1 MSSITVQKSRSHGV
15 EIVPL
20 PAFPP
25 ILLVFLS
32 PLLFPPSFFQ
42 PSFLPLSPRPLRPRE
57 ETRKSLP
64 AHATSKKFCSRVG
77 PASPSITRV
86 AHIGNRIMNIDT
98 WELADLMNDSPAVGI
113 SVTPRLFEYWGAA
126 ATRNGSS
133 LAWCSL
139 TMESRLPCGMTAL
152 V

>member
-20 PAFPP
+20 PAFSP
-25 ILLVFLS
+25 ILLAFPLSSTLSTLFL
-32 PLLFPPSFFQ
+32 PA
-42 PSFLPLSPRPLRPRE
+42 FLPPLSPRPLRPRE

-64 AHATSKKFCSRVG
+64 VHATSKKFCSRVG

-98 WELADLMNDSPAVGI
+98 RELADLMNDSPAVGI

-139 TMESRLPCGMTAL
+139 TMESRLPCGMTPL